1 MVETSLAKDGIVEIG
16 IKTLKSYAETEPS
29 SIKLSDFITILP
41 TDNCALKGMENS
53 YSNHNFVDIDY
64 IVNLAHDLDFEGL
77 LYLRN
82 VVEELIK
89 K

>member
-1 MVETSLAKDGIVEIG
+1 MVETSMTK
-16 IKTLKSYAETEPS
+16 
-29 SIKLSDFITILP
+29 
-41 TDNCALKGMENS
+41 ENTPLIDT
-53 YSNHNFVDIDY
+53 NHNFVDIDY
-64 IVNLAHDLDFEGL
+64 IINLVHDLDYEGL

>member
-1 MVETSLAKDGIVEIG
+1 MIETSLTK
-16 IKTLKSYAETEPS
+16 
-29 SIKLSDFITILP
+29 
-41 TDNCALKGMENS
+41 ENIS
-53 YSNHNFVDIDY
+53 LIDSNSNFVDIDY
-64 IVNLAHDLDFEGL
+64 IINLVHDLDYEGL

>member
-1 MVETSLAKDGIVEIG
+1 MLVDKGSEEILTVSKNISLID
-16 IKTLKSYAETEPS
+16 T
-29 SIKLSDFITILP
+29 
-41 TDNCALKGMENS
+41 NS
-53 YSNHNFVDIDY
+53 NFVDIDY
-64 IVNLAHDLDFEGL
+64 IVNLVHDLDFEGL

>member
-1 MVETSLAKDGIVEIG
+1 MLSEKTSEEIL
-16 IKTLKSYAETEPS
+16 TLSKNISLIDT
-29 SIKLSDFITILP
+29 
-41 TDNCALKGMENS
+41 NS
-53 YSNHNFVDIDY
+53 NFVDIDY
-64 IVNLAHDLDFEGL
+64 IVNLVHDLDFEGL

>member
-1 MVETSLAKDGIVEIG
+1 MLVDKGSEEILNISKNISLID
-16 IKTLKSYAETEPS
+16 S
-29 SIKLSDFITILP
+29 
-41 TDNCALKGMENS
+41 NS
-53 YSNHNFVDIDY
+53 NFVDIDY
-64 IVNLAHDLDFEGL
+64 IINLVHDLDYEGL

>member
-1 MVETSLAKDGIVEIG
+1 MLSEKTSEEVLN
-16 IKTLKSYAETEPS
+16 
-29 SIKLSDFITILP
+29 LSKNISLIDT
-41 TDNCALKGMENS
+41 NS
-53 YSNHNFVDIDY
+53 NFVDIDY
-64 IVNLAHDLDFEGL
+64 IVNLVHDLDYEGL

>member
-1 MVETSLAKDGIVEIG
+1 MFDGKNGAKAYNEAITLSKNISLID
-16 IKTLKSYAETEPS
+16 T
-29 SIKLSDFITILP
+29 
-41 TDNCALKGMENS
+41 NS
-53 YSNHNFVDIDY
+53 NFVDIDY
-64 IVNLAHDLDFEGL
+64 IVNLVHDLDFEGL

>member
-1 MVETSLAKDGIVEIG
+1 MLAGKSSEEILTLSKNISLID
-16 IKTLKSYAETEPS
+16 T
-29 SIKLSDFITILP
+29 
-41 TDNCALKGMENS
+41 NS
-53 YSNHNFVDIDY
+53 TFVGIDY
-64 IVNLAHDLDFEGL
+64 IVNLVHELDFEGL

>member
-1 MVETSLAKDGIVEIG
+1 MLPEKTSEEI
-16 IKTLKSYAETEPS
+16 LN
-29 SIKLSDFITILP
+29 LSKNISLIDT
-41 TDNCALKGMENS
+41 NS
-53 YSNHNFVDIDY
+53 NFVDIDY
-64 IVNLAHDLDFEGL
+64 IVNLVHELDFEGL

>member
-1 MVETSLAKDGIVEIG
+1 MLSEKSSEEILTLSKSISLID
-16 IKTLKSYAETEPS
+16 T
-29 SIKLSDFITILP
+29 
-41 TDNCALKGMENS
+41 NS
-53 YSNHNFVDIDY
+53 NFVDIDY
-64 IVNLAHDLDFEGL
+64 IVNLVHDLDFEGL

>member
-1 MVETSLAKDGIVEIG
+1 MLSEKVSEEILTLSNNISLID
-16 IKTLKSYAETEPS
+16 T
-29 SIKLSDFITILP
+29 
-41 TDNCALKGMENS
+41 NS
-53 YSNHNFVDIDY
+53 TFVDIDY
-64 IVNLAHDLDFEGL
+64 IVNLVHDLDYEGL

>member
-1 MVETSLAKDGIVEIG
+1 MLADKGSEEVLTLSKNISLID
-16 IKTLKSYAETEPS
+16 T
-29 SIKLSDFITILP
+29 
-41 TDNCALKGMENS
+41 NS
-53 YSNHNFVDIDY
+53 NFVDIDY
-64 IVNLAHDLDFEGL
+64 IVNLVHDLDFEGL

>member
-1 MVETSLAKDGIVEIG
+1 MLVDKGSEEILTHSNNISLID
-16 IKTLKSYAETEPS
+16 S
-29 SIKLSDFITILP
+29 
-41 TDNCALKGMENS
+41 NS
-53 YSNHNFVDIDY
+53 NFVDIDY
-64 IVNLAHDLDFEGL
+64 IINLVHDLDYEGL

>member
-1 MVETSLAKDGIVEIG
+1 MLVEKCSEEILTLSKNISLID
-16 IKTLKSYAETEPS
+16 T
-29 SIKLSDFITILP
+29 
-41 TDNCALKGMENS
+41 NS
-53 YSNHNFVDIDY
+53 NFVDIDY
-64 IVNLAHDLDFEGL
+64 IVNLVHDLDFEGL

>member
-1 MVETSLAKDGIVEIG
+1 MLSEKASEEILTLSNNISLID
-16 IKTLKSYAETEPS
+16 TNS
-29 SIKLSDFITILP
+29 S
-41 TDNCALKGMENS
+41 
-53 YSNHNFVDIDY
+53 FVDIDY
-64 IVNLAHDLDFEGL
+64 IVNLVHDLDFEGL

>member
-1 MVETSLAKDGIVEIG
+1 MLVDKGSEEILTLSKNISLID
-16 IKTLKSYAETEPS
+16 T
-29 SIKLSDFITILP
+29 
-41 TDNCALKGMENS
+41 NS
-53 YSNHNFVDIDY
+53 NFVDIDY
-64 IVNLAHDLDFEGL
+64 IVNLVHDLDFEGL